1 MMASKE
7 SFPHYHK
14 YVGHLAFIDT
24 YRVCELYGVSGPIEN
39 AVKKLL
45 CSGARGAKDQM
56 QDLKEAIASI
66 NRKIEML
73 EEDAGYDAI
82 NEPA

>member
-1 MMASKE
+1 MASKDN
-7 SFPHYHK
+7 FPHYHK
-14 YVGHLAFIDT
+14 FVGHLQFIDT

-56 QDLKEAIASI
+56 QDLKEAISSI
-66 NRKIEML
+66 YRKIEML
-73 EEDAGYDAI
+73 EEDSNYVTD
-82 NEPA
+82 NKPA

>member
-1 MMASKE
+1 MTSKDN
-7 SFPHYHK
+7 FPHYHK
-14 YVGHLAFIDT
+14 YVGHLEFIDT

-56 QDLKEAIASI
+56 QDLKEAISSI

-73 EEDAGYDAI
+73 EEDAANDPV
-82 NEPA
+82 NKPA

>member
-1 MMASKE
+1 MDSKKN
-7 SFPHYHK
+7 FPHYHK
-14 YVGHLAFIDT
+14 HVGHLEYIDT

-56 QDLKEAIASI
+56 QDLKEAISSI

-73 EEDAGYDAI
+73 EEDSKYVPDNKSA
-82 NEPA
+82 

>member
-1 MMASKE
+1 MSSKD

-14 YVGHLAFIDT
+14 FVGHLQFIDT

-56 QDLKEAIASI
+56 QDLKEAISSI
-66 NRKIEML
+66 YRKIEML
-73 EEDAGYDAI
+73 EEDSNNVSD
-82 NEPA
+82 NKPT